1 MQKRGMLIVI
11 SGFSGVGKSTVI
23 SHMFDAMPN
32 LRFSVSCT
40 SRKPRAG
47 EKEGIDYYYVT
58 EEEFARK
65 VENNEFVEYTR
76 TFTNCYGTLKCEI
89 DRLLSEGYDILL
101 DINSVGARNI
111 KKVYPDAVTVFINPP
126 SLEELKKR
134 LVGRGSETPDSLKK
148 RLDEIEFESKALTKS
163 SHSLKKSARNS
174 TTSTQKK
181 TRKTENGFARQSR
194 NATQVAT
201 NINKRNGE

>member
-76 TFTNCYGTLKCEI
+76 TFT
-89 DRLLSEGYDILL
+89 DRK
-101 DINSVGARNI
+101 SV
-111 KKVYPDAVTVFINPP
+111 V
-126 SLEELKKR
+126 
-134 LVGRGSETPDSLKK
+134 
-148 RLDEIEFESKALTKS
+148 
-163 SHSLKKSARNS
+163 
-174 TTSTQKK
+174 
-181 TRKTENGFARQSR
+181 
-194 NATQVAT
+194 
-201 NINKRNGE
+201 

>member
-1 MQKRGMLIVI
+1 MLIVI

-101 DINSVGARNI
+101 DINSVGAKNI

-148 RLDEIEFESKALTKS
+148 RLDEIEFESKAIPFYDFVVVNDVALDCSNKIVAF
-163 SHSLKKSARNS
+163 LENKR
-174 TTSTQKK
+174 K
-181 TRKTENGFARQSR
+181 TRKTENRFCPTKSKR
-194 NATQVAT
+194 NASC
-201 NINKRNGE
+201 NEYK

>member
-76 TFTNCYGTLKCEI
+76 TFTNCYGTLKSEI
-89 DRLLSEGYDILL
+89 DRLLSKGYDILL
-101 DINSVGARNI
+101 DINSVGAKNI

-148 RLDEIEFESKALTKS
+148 RLDEIEFESKAIPFYDFVVV
-163 SHSLKKSARNS
+163 ND
-174 TTSTQKK
+174 
-181 TRKTENGFARQSR
+181 
-194 NATQVAT
+194 VALDCS
-201 NINKRNGE
+201 NKIVAFLENKRKELNEKYAKENSQN

>member
-1 MQKRGMLIVI
+1 M
-11 SGFSGVGKSTVI
+11 
-23 SHMFDAMPN
+23 
-32 LRFSVSCT
+32 
-40 SRKPRAG
+40 
-47 EKEGIDYYYVT
+47 
-58 EEEFARK
+58 
-65 VENNEFVEYTR
+65 
-76 TFTNCYGTLKCEI
+76 
-89 DRLLSEGYDILL
+89 
-101 DINSVGARNI
+101 
-111 KKVYPDAVTVFINPP
+111 TVFINPP

-148 RLDEIEFESKALTKS
+148 RLDEIEFESKAIPFYDFVVVNDVALDCSNKIVAF
-163 SHSLKKSARNS
+163 LEKSARNS

>member
-40 SRKPRAG
+40 SRKPRTG
-47 EKEGIDYYYVT
+47 EKEGVDYYYVT
-58 EEEFARK
+58 EEEFARR
-65 VENNEFVEYTR
+65 VANNEFVEYTR

-101 DINSVGARNI
+101 DINSVGAKNI

-148 RLDEIEFESKALTKS
+148 RLDEIEFERKAIPFYDFVVV
-163 SHSLKKSARNS
+163 ND
-174 TTSTQKK
+174 
-181 TRKTENGFARQSR
+181 
-194 NATQVAT
+194 VALDCS
-201 NINKRNGE
+201 NKIVAFLENKRKELNEKYAKENSQN